1 MSSFVGH
8 EYERCKK
15 MAAAAL
21 AYKCVEVAYLK
32 AAYYKYPIASKDRQ
46 VLQAVVQTTPG
57 SWVWLVKFKFMY
69 IKCSLRCGISNIVT
83 FVGESPSSS
92 ASDIDNL
99 NNNGL
104 SKMAPSNKDAN
115 SPQVAGNHLLLAVR
129 NQPHLT
135 RLLAYVSSW
144 ISWLAVQ

>member
-1 MSSFVGH
+1 VKSGQELSLKLIIFILLPSFVAH

-57 SWVWLVKFKFMY
+57 S
-69 IKCSLRCGISNIVT
+69 SSN
-83 FVGESPSSS
+83 
-92 ASDIDNL
+92 
-99 NNNGL
+99 
-104 SKMAPSNKDAN
+104 
-115 SPQVAGNHLLLAVR
+115 
-129 NQPHLT
+129 
-135 RLLAYVSSW
+135 
-144 ISWLAVQ
+144 

>member
-1 MSSFVGH
+1 LSSFVGH

-57 SWVWLVKFKFMY
+57 S
-69 IKCSLRCGISNIVT
+69 
-83 FVGESPSSS
+83 
-92 ASDIDNL
+92 
-99 NNNGL
+99 
-104 SKMAPSNKDAN
+104 
-115 SPQVAGNHLLLAVR
+115 
-129 NQPHLT
+129 
-135 RLLAYVSSW
+135 
-144 ISWLAVQ
+144 